1 MTDITCGPN
10 KKPCRCQASN
20 SQVGFSRGERGI
32 LEFCDGSKYEGNLRS
47 GLAHGKG
54 TLWLANGDKYSGQ
67 WENNNKHGLG
77 SYEYAS
83 GAKFI
88 GKWLKDKKHGQG

>member
-1 MTDITCGPN
+1 M
-10 KKPCRCQASN
+10 
-20 SQVGFSRGERGI
+20 
-32 LEFCDGSKYEGNLRS
+32 RS

-54 TLWLANGDKYSGQ
+54 TLWLANGDKYTGQ

-88 GKWLKDKKHGQG
+88 GKWLKDQKHGQG